1 MVKNTLLKLRSINLT
16 ALLKNFVKRLMLN
29 GLKMAV
35 AYQVTIF
42 LLGYTLFTPLF
53 VRLFNITPKN
63 NVVECAGW
71 DWGFSMGSKTP
82 VVQQSISGLTWDQIV
97 LSGIVMGIA
106 YYGMNYI
113 GDYVFPSFIRYC
125 GYTDYYSLKEKNAM
139 LLEKSKIILEQN
151 QMAARVIDHQYRT
164 INALNEKISVID
176 NNLLTVHRYLT
187 NTSEGSLLHKIRF
200 DFDIVHGSINETRNT
215 IIEMQRGQIRLIQEK
230 LMVLERNLGSVS
242 SMTADLT
249 NRPIPN
255 FRDDLAEITS
265 LFRDFQT
272 NVLNTLSE
280 PISTLRA
287 QVLAL
292 ETFEP
297 NELHTVT
304 DRLRQTLGAFEHLAG
319 QVRETGANIEAAMQ
333 TSADRITEYESQ
345 VTIPERS
352 TVISGSHSGAPNSVP
367 TEAYVGGVAAA
378 RERLNNENTDYTVNS
393 SGETAAITQ
402 TGVSI
407 GENTQEVS
415 QFFGRPTS
423 GHYIIE
429 QRGDELL
436 IRLSLR
442 GVNVPLQE
450 MATTGSMNTVG
461 RFVQQAMSSD
471 LVVGGMATALTTYA
485 PKILYHG
492 TLSLAS
498 VLGYAPLYR
507 SITNAPRVA
516 AAENKIEA
524 VFEGAKTG
532 AIALFNV
539 ITK

>member
-1 MVKNTLLKLRSINLT
+1 MAKKLLIKIKSINLMV
-16 ALLKNFVKRLMLN
+16 LLKNFILN
-29 GLKMAV
+29 GVKMAV
-35 AYQVTIF
+35 TYQITIF
-42 LLGYTLFTPLF
+42 LLGYALFTPLL

-63 NVVECAGW
+63 NVAECF
-71 DWGFSMGSKTP
+71 DWGFNVGSKAP
-82 VVQQSISGLTWDQIV
+82 AVQQSMSGLTWDQIILGGV
-97 LSGIVMGIA
+97 VFGAVFFSLHFAQNYFTENLYPPLMRSMG
-106 YYGMNYI
+106 Y
-113 GDYVFPSFIRYC
+113 
-125 GYTDYYSLKEKNAM
+125 DYYSLKEKNTI
-139 LLEKSKIILEQN
+139 LLDKANIVLEQN

-164 INALNEKISVID
+164 INALNEKIGVVD
-176 NNLLTVHRYLT
+176 NNLLAIHRYLT
-187 NTSEGSLLHKIRF
+187 DTSEGSLLHKIRF

-215 IIEMQRGQIRLIQEK
+215 IIEMQRGPLRLIQEK
-230 LMVLERNLGSVS
+230 LMVLERSLGSVS

-249 NRPIPN
+249 SRPIPN

-333 TSADRITEYESQ
+333 TSADRITEYENQ
-345 VTIPERS
+345 VALPERS
-352 TVISGSHSGAPNSVP
+352 TIVSGSSSGAPNSVP

-378 RERLNNENTDYTVNS
+378 RERLNNENIDYTVNS
-393 SGETAAITQ
+393 SGGTATITQ
-402 TGVSI
+402 TGVSV
-407 GENTQEVS
+407 GDNTQEVS
-415 QFFGRPTS
+415 QFLGRPTS

-429 QRGDELL
+429 QHGDELL

-461 RFVQQAMSSD
+461 RFMQQAMSSE
-471 LVVGGMATALTTYA
+471 LVVGGVATALTTYA

-524 VFEGAKTG
+524 VLEGAKTG